1 MPITTNKQSCDHKKS
16 QSHIHKE
23 AAGFAGVKMAN
34 LNLDAQARKMLKAA
48 KLYCTAGRVAI
59 LKVLMEAGKPLS
71 QDQIARQSGKKHFD
85 KVTIYRTLESLLGVG
100 LVHKAFMDKRAWH
113 FELAHN
119 CTESQCHPHFTCTKC
134 GITHCLTEISLPM
147 AKSPH
152 KGFVIHRQKVRL
164 EGLCPGCA

>member
-1 MPITTNKQSCDHKKS
+1 MPTTTKGS
-16 QSHIHKE
+16 QSRDIKS
-23 AAGFAGVKMAN
+23 GTGQKMTKSN
-34 LNLDAQARKMLKAA
+34 LEIKARKILKAS
-48 KLYCTAGRVAI
+48 KLYCTSGRIDILMVLMKAGR
-59 LKVLMEAGKPLS
+59 PLS
-71 QDQIARQSGKKHFD
+71 QNQISKRSGKNHVD
-85 KVTIYRTLESLLGVG
+85 KVTIYRTLESLLGTG

-113 FELAHN
+113 FELANN

-134 GITHCLTEISLPM
+134 GITHCLTGMSLPM